1 MQGRWRLLCWFLSL
15 QHSCCNFATICAAY
29 AFISVLLIFNRYSY
43 NLGIHFKSCKTMQ
56 IVAENLST
64 VAHVIQMAVAPV
76 FLLTGVGAILS
87 VLTGRLGRLVD
98 RFRVLTETVS
108 ELPAIQ
114 ARELSILTV
123 RARWVH
129 WAITLCTASALF
141 VAIVIGALFV
151 GAVANIDP
159 SRIVSFLFI
168 IAMTSLIIGLGC
180 FLREISLSV
189 HIFDLGKNIN

>member
-1 MQGRWRLLCWFLSL
+1 
-15 QHSCCNFATICAAY
+15 
-29 AFISVLLIFNRYSY
+29 
-43 NLGIHFKSCKTMQ
+43 MQ

-64 VAHVIQMAVAPV
+64 VAHVIQLAVAPV
-76 FLLTGVGAILS
+76 FLLTGIGAILS

-98 RFRVLTETVS
+98 RFRVLTETV
-108 ELPAIQ
+108 ELPTNQ
-114 ARELSILTV
+114 ARELTILTV

-129 WAITLCTASALF
+129 WSITLCTASALF

-159 SRIVSFLFI
+159 SRIVSILFI
-168 IAMTSLIIGLGC
+168 VAMTSLIIGLGC

-189 HIFDLGKNIN
+189 HIFDLGKNSS

>member
-1 MQGRWRLLCWFLSL
+1 
-15 QHSCCNFATICAAY
+15 
-29 AFISVLLIFNRYSY
+29 
-43 NLGIHFKSCKTMQ
+43 MQ

-114 ARELSILTV
+114 ARELNILTV

-189 HIFDLGKNIN
+189 HIFDLDKNS

>member
-1 MQGRWRLLCWFLSL
+1 
-15 QHSCCNFATICAAY
+15 
-29 AFISVLLIFNRYSY
+29 
-43 NLGIHFKSCKTMQ
+43 MQ

-64 VAHVIQMAVAPV
+64 VSHVIQLAVAPV

-98 RFRVLTETVS
+98 RFRALSEARET
-108 ELPAIQ
+108 LPAAQ
-114 ARELSILTV
+114 ARELTILTV
-123 RARWVH
+123 RAHWVH

-141 VAIVIGALFV
+141 VAIVIGALFM

-159 SRIVSFLFI
+159 SRIVSILFI
-168 IAMTSLIIGLGC
+168 VAMTSLIIGLGC

-189 HIFDLGKNIN
+189 HIFDANK

>member
-1 MQGRWRLLCWFLSL
+1 
-15 QHSCCNFATICAAY
+15 
-29 AFISVLLIFNRYSY
+29 
-43 NLGIHFKSCKTMQ
+43 MQ
-56 IVAENLST
+56 IVAENLTT
-64 VAHVIQMAVAPV
+64 VAHVIQLAVAPV
-76 FLLTGVGAILS
+76 FLLTGIGAILS

-108 ELPAIQ
+108 ELPVIQ

-141 VAIVIGALFV
+141 VAIVIGALFL

-159 SRIVSFLFI
+159 SRIVSILFI

-189 HIFDLGKNIN
+189 RIFDLNKDLT

>member
-1 MQGRWRLLCWFLSL
+1 
-15 QHSCCNFATICAAY
+15 
-29 AFISVLLIFNRYSY
+29 
-43 NLGIHFKSCKTMQ
+43 MQ

-64 VAHVIQMAVAPV
+64 VSHVIQMAVAPV
-76 FLLTGVGAILS
+76 FLLTGIGAILS

-98 RFRVLTETVS
+98 RFRALSETEKT
-108 ELPAIQ
+108 LQAIQ

-129 WAITLCTASALF
+129 WAITLCTAAALF
-141 VAIVIGALFV
+141 VSLVIGALFV
-151 GAVANIDP
+151 GAVANTDP
-159 SRIVSFLFI
+159 SRIVSILFI

-189 HIFDLGKNIN
+189 HIFDLSSKK

>member
-1 MQGRWRLLCWFLSL
+1 
-15 QHSCCNFATICAAY
+15 
-29 AFISVLLIFNRYSY
+29 
-43 NLGIHFKSCKTMQ
+43 MQ

-76 FLLTGVGAILS
+76 FLLTGIGAILS

-98 RFRVLTETVS
+98 RFRALTETVS

-114 ARELSILTV
+114 ARELNILTV

-151 GAVANIDP
+151 GAVVNIDP

-180 FLREISLSV
+180 FLREISLSI
-189 HIFDLGKNIN
+189 HIFDLSVKK

>member
-1 MQGRWRLLCWFLSL
+1 
-15 QHSCCNFATICAAY
+15 
-29 AFISVLLIFNRYSY
+29 
-43 NLGIHFKSCKTMQ
+43 MQ

-98 RFRVLTETVS
+98 RFRVLTETV
-108 ELPAIQ
+108 ETLPAIQ
-114 ARELSILTV
+114 ARELNILTV

-151 GAVANIDP
+151 GAVVDINP
-159 SRIVSFLFI
+159 SRIVSILFI
-168 IAMTSLIIGLGC
+168 MAMTSLIIGLGC

-189 HIFDLGKNIN
+189 HIFDLGKDSS

>member
-1 MQGRWRLLCWFLSL
+1 
-15 QHSCCNFATICAAY
+15 
-29 AFISVLLIFNRYSY
+29 
-43 NLGIHFKSCKTMQ
+43 MQ

-64 VAHVIQMAVAPV
+64 VSHVIQLAVAPV

-98 RFRVLTETVS
+98 RFRALSETR
-108 ELPAIQ
+108 ETLPAAQ
-114 ARELSILTV
+114 SRELTILTV

-151 GAVANIDP
+151 GAVIDINP
-159 SRIVSFLFI
+159 SRIVSILFI
-168 IAMTSLIIGLGC
+168 MAMTSLIIGLGC

-189 HIFDLGKNIN
+189 HIFELKVKNKINKIL

>member
-1 MQGRWRLLCWFLSL
+1 
-15 QHSCCNFATICAAY
+15 
-29 AFISVLLIFNRYSY
+29 
-43 NLGIHFKSCKTMQ
+43 MQ

-98 RFRVLTETVS
+98 RFRVLTETV
-108 ELPAIQ
+108 ETLPDIQ
-114 ARELSILTV
+114 ARELNILTV

-151 GAVANIDP
+151 GAVVDINP
-159 SRIVSFLFI
+159 SRIVSILFI
-168 IAMTSLIIGLGC
+168 VAMTSLIIGLGC

-189 HIFDLGKNIN
+189 HIFDLSGKN

>member
-1 MQGRWRLLCWFLSL
+1 
-15 QHSCCNFATICAAY
+15 
-29 AFISVLLIFNRYSY
+29 
-43 NLGIHFKSCKTMQ
+43 MQ
-56 IVAENLST
+56 IVAENLTS
-64 VAHVIQMAVAPV
+64 VASVIQMAVAPV
-76 FLLTGVGAILS
+76 FLLTGIGAILS

-98 RFRVLTETVS
+98 RFRALTETVS

-129 WAITLCTASALF
+129 WAITLCTAAALF
-141 VAIVIGALFV
+141 VSIVIAALFM
-151 GAVANIDP
+151 GAVVDVNP
-159 SRIVSFLFI
+159 SRMVSIMFI

-189 HIFDLGKNIN
+189 HIFDLNKDIK